1 MSRRSRRR
9 NKVLAAMVGLAGA
22 SKLGLLP
29 TGSTVGK
36 GSSTIYDK
44 AQAMRKRGPSKLFAM
59 APKIS
64 KATSSGITKLDPS
77 VIKGKN
83 PKSIFI
89 RQDGITKGLEKFKDK
104 EAFSKAMKSR
114 RGETGVGFKSFL
126 NKFILGPKIQL
137 KTGKTIK
144 ARGGGMAMRMKPT
157 KMY

>member
-1 MSRRSRRR
+1 M
-9 NKVLAAMVGLAGA
+9 AAMVGLAGA

-36 GSSTIYDK
+36 GSSTVYDK
-44 AQAMRKRGPSKLFAM
+44 AQAMRKRGPSKLLAM
-59 APKIS
+59 APKI
-64 KATSSGITKLDPS
+64 KEAAASGVTALNPS
-77 VIKGKN
+77 TIKGKN
-83 PKSIFI
+83 PKSIFVNK
-89 RQDGITKGLEKFKDK
+89 DGTITKGLEKFKNK

-126 NKFILGPKIQL
+126 NKFILGPKTQL

>member
-1 MSRRSRRR
+1 M
-9 NKVLAAMVGLAGA
+9 AAMVGLAGA

-36 GSSTIYDK
+36 GSSTVYDK
-44 AQAMRKRGPSKLFAM
+44 AQAMRKRGSSKLFAM
-59 APKIS
+59 APKEIG
-64 KATSSGITKLDPS
+64 KAAAKGVTALNPS
-77 VIKGKN
+77 TIKGKN
-83 PKSIFI
+83 PKSIFVNK
-89 RQDGITKGLEKFKDK
+89 DGSITKGLEKFKNK

-126 NKFILGPKIQL
+126 NKFILGPKTQL

>member
-104 EAFSKAMKSR
+104 QAFSKAMKSR
-114 RGETGVGFKSFL
+114 RGETGIRSFL
-126 NKFILGPKIQL
+126 NKFILGPKTQL